1 MKLGGLAQGR
11 KNALQK
17 MKASQAASSKAL
29 EKKPAAEKITEPE
42 ATAAEIAAVKL
53 DAEEEELL
61 EQMEQVAADRGEY
74 FDEEGEREQ
83 LKALK
88 ADELKKRM
96 KKMKTGGLAIGRL
109 NMMQKQ
115 KIATAKQEASE
126 PAAEEI
132 TEPEA
137 TA

>member
-1 MKLGGLAQGR
+1 MKTGGLAIGR
-11 KNALQK
+11 LNMMQK
-17 MKASQAASSKAL
+17 QKIAAAKQEASK
-29 EKKPAAEKITEPE
+29 
-42 ATAAEIAAVKL
+42 TAAEKL

-61 EQMEQVAADRGEY
+61 EQMGQVAADRGEY

-109 NMMQKQ
+109 NMMQRQ
-115 KIATAKQEASE
+115 KIAAAEQEA
-126 PAAEEI
+126 
-132 TEPEA
+132 
-137 TA
+137 